1 MNREQILAKRTTR
14 VVPIEVPEWGGTVH
28 LRGLTVG
35 ERDRIDQFVQDAKQ
49 KLAGFRSLVLSLCLC
64 DADGKRLFND
74 GQRAELDTIDAGVA
88 ERLFTA
94 AMPLA
99 GIAPS
104 DLKDLEGN
112 SGAGP
117 CGSSSSGSPATSEGP

>member
-1 MNREQILAKRTTR
+1 MNREQILAQRSIR
-14 VVPIEVPEWGGTVH
+14 IVPVEVPEWGGAVH

-49 KLAGFRSLVLSLCLC
+49 KLSGFRSFVLSLCLC
-64 DADGKRLFND
+64 DASGNRLFTD
-74 GQRAELDTIDAGVA
+74 KQRDEIDTLDAGVA

-99 GIAPS
+99 GLSGADVKAI
-104 DLKDLEGN
+104 EGN
-112 SGAGP
+112 SPPGP
-117 CGSSSSGSPATSEGP
+117 